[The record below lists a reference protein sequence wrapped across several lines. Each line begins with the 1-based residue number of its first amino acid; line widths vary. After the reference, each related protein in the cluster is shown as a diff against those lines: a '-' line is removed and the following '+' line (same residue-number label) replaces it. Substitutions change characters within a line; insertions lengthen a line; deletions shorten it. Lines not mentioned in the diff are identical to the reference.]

1 MGVEPLRGVK
11 SSACATGR
19 ISFSFADFE
28 EKRTEDAHG
37 LDETKLLITMATRC
51 RHLTKHL
58 KLRRS
63 FKLATN
69 GVPLPVAIG
78 VLRSLPSGMY
88 LSCGGR

>member
-37 LDETKLLITMATRC
+37 LDEYVGFLVSKDAPHLIQV
-51 RHLTKHL
+51 LVKH
-58 KLRRS
+58 KD
-63 FKLATN
+63 
-69 GVPLPVAIG
+69 
-78 VLRSLPSGMY
+78 
-88 LSCGGR
+88 